1 MTKTQQGARLIA
13 LGILG
18 AVCTLI
24 VRGLAVDDHSFE
36 RTVESFNDGPYLV
49 AGGVCALLV
58 LCGVILYATGRD

>member
-24 VRGLAVDDHSFE
+24 VRGLASDDHAFE
-36 RTVESFNDGPYLV
+36 RTTETFNNAPYLI

-58 LCGVILYATGRD
+58 LCGVVLYAADRD